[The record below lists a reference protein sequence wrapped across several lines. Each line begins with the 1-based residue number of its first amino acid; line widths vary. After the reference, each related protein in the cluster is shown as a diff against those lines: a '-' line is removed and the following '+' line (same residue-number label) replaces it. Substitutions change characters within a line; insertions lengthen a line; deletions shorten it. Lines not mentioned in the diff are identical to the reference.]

1 VSVSSW
7 LVARPWAYNLTQ
19 RLAGLDIIK
28 RRVAPILAAT
38 AGKTVL
44 DVGAGT
50 ALYLTV
56 LPQAARYVW
65 LDNDPQKLRGF
76 QGPVIGKRRAVIG
89 DAVNLGLRDR
99 SVDCVLCLHL
109 THHLDDTELARLVDE
124 LARVVRQT
132 LIFQD
137 AVKTRRLASRLLWRW
152 DRGSHPR
159 DAESLMA
166 ALRTRFEIER
176 AERYSTLHEYL
187 LIVAVPR
194 RVVSAGLKPCST

>member
-1 VSVSSW
+1 MSVVSW
-7 LVARPWAYNLTQ
+7 LVARPWAYNVTQ
-19 RLAGLDIIK
+19 RLAGLEIIK

-50 ALYLTV
+50 GLYVSAL
-56 LPQAARYVW
+56 PRSAHHIW
-65 LDNDPQKLRGF
+65 FDGDPQKLRGF
-76 QGPVIGKRRAVIG
+76 QGSPIGTRRAIIG

-99 SVDCVLCLHL
+99 SVDCALCLHV
-109 THHLDDTELARLVDE
+109 THHLDDAQLERLLDE
-124 LARVVRQT
+124 LARVVRET

-152 DRGSHPR
+152 DRGRHPR
-159 DAESLMA
+159 DAEALTA
-166 ALRTRFEIER
+166 ALQKRFVIER

-187 LIVAVPR
+187 LIVATPR
-194 RVVSAGLKPCST
+194 RA